1 MALARRKFVL
11 WLSLILV
18 TVMGA
23 LVVGNQPAH
32 AATLPTG
39 AGYVNTNTTYYGTP
53 QTGKELVPSTGTASG
68 TLPAQVPTV
77 TVAANN
83 LSSNN
88 RITYK
93 TTKIY
98 LIFSGTIAMATTGTT
113 TMTSVVPTVFNNK
126 GEEQATKTPS
136 DLAPSS
142 TKSIRFSNTTVYE
155 VDVNFTSLED
165 FRLNMPLYYGLAVK
179 SSNGTKANMLG
190 LGESLLDNTINNT
203 WLANGPFTLNATY
216 SGKPTVYGTS
226 ALRADD
232 TSVSGKL
239 GYPGLHVW
247 LPLTDS
253 DGTLRV
259 YTSTIAEDGT
269 FTIEVGKELG
279 LLTAKKN
286 ITVFEGNDMGDET
299 FVGGSLMPV
308 LKITA
313 TNPDLSVYPD
323 SLSDNITGKSD
334 EQVLAWIVQEAGV
347 SVTRLGTTVDNADVT
362 YSVDKTNLANA
373 LSGLGDGESLS
384 LEINA
389 KDNTGAITDGG
400 GQTITITKHDGTL
413 SFGTINDL
421 NFGSQVIPAQ
431 TTMFSPVDPG
441 VTIDDTR
448 AAGSAWY
455 VTANASPLTDGN
467 GHAVSGGLVYVG
479 TNGTKQP
486 MTNQAVQVASGTR
499 AKGVNSVDAASGW
512 SKSDSQKQ
520 TGIYLDANANTY
532 TGEQSTN
539 YTGTVTWTLSNTP

>member
-23 LVVGNQPAH
+23 LVVGKQPVH

-68 TLPAQVPTV
+68 TLPAQMPTV

-190 LGESLLDNTINNT
+190 LGESLVDNTINST
-203 WLANGPFTLNATY
+203 WIANGTIALNATY
-216 SGKPTVYGTS
+216 IGGSGGNM
-226 ALRADD
+226 ANLRADD

-247 LPLTDS
+247 MPLTDS

-259 YTSTIAEDGT
+259 YTSTVADDGT
-269 FTIEVGKELG
+269 FTIDVGKELG
-279 LLTAKKN
+279 LLSARTGV
-286 ITVFEGNDMGDET
+286 TVFEGNDMGDVY
-299 FVGGSLMPV
+299 FAGGLLKSV
-308 LKITA
+308 LKISA

-334 EQVLAWIVQEAGV
+334 EQVLAWIIQEAGV
-347 SVTRLGTTVDNADVT
+347 SVTKLGTTVDNADVT
-362 YSVDKTNLANA
+362 YSADKTNLANT

-389 KDNTGAITDGG
+389 KDNTGAVTNGG

-499 AKGVNSVDAASGW
+499 TKGVNSVNAASGW